1 MKEIVIET
9 PRMSLYYH
17 PAEKIIHHEM
27 HAYPGLELLERILCK
42 GLELMTTH
50 RVSKW
55 LSDDRLGG
63 ALPPSHHEWGEN
75 VWAPKA
81 ISLGWKRWALV
92 LPENTLHTS
101 NMNRLSERYAAL
113 GVKVEHFSDPM
124 RALLALKKDDVSPT
138 LDARRP

>member
-27 HAYPGLELLERILCK
+27 HAYPGLELLERVLSK
-42 GLELMTTH
+42 GLELMKE
-50 RVSKW
+50 RGASKW
-55 LSDDRLGG
+55 LSDDRMGG
-63 ALPPSHHEWGEN
+63 ALPQSHHEWGEN

-92 LPENTLHTS
+92 LPEKTLHAS

-113 GVKVEHFSDPM
+113 GVTVEHFSDPM
-124 RALLALKKDDVSPT
+124 RAFLSLKKEGVASS
-138 LDARRP
+138 LEARRT